1 MTIFHGRKAK
11 ISGTGIFIPEKIM
24 ENKDFEKFLDTSDS
38 WIYERTGIK
47 VRHFASDEER
57 CSDLAYNAAVEAMKD
72 AKITPDRLD
81 MIIVAS
87 NTPDSTFPSMS
98 CKVQGRLGAVNAGAF
113 DLLAGCVG
121 GVAAIQTAVAGIASG
136 LWNNVLVIGTEK
148 FKDYIDWT
156 DRRTCILFGDGA
168 GACVVSLSEEGEGS
182 FISSK
187 ISADGTKH
195 DLLTN
200 EPEKPGDPH
209 FLRMKGQDVFK
220 YVSINLPKFI
230 VTLCEESN
238 VDPKDVDFWILHQAN
253 TRILD
258 SVFKRI
264 GVSVDK
270 ALYNLD
276 RYGNTSAASVMIALD
291 ESMKNGHIKRGD
303 KVCFVAFGAGM
314 TLGGLLYEA

>member
-1 MTIFHGRKAK
+1 MTIFSGKKAK
-11 ISGTGIFIPEKIM
+11 ILGTGIYIPQKTM
-24 ENKDFEKFLDTSDS
+24 SNKDFEKFLDTSDS

-47 VRHFASDEER
+47 ERHFAAEGER
-57 CSDLAYNAAVEAMKD
+57 CSDLAYHAAVAAIKD
-72 AKITPDRLD
+72 ANISPEDLD

-121 GVAAIQTAVAGIASG
+121 GVAAIQTAAAGIASG
-136 LWNNVLVIGTEK
+136 LWKNVLVIGTEK

-168 GACVVSLSEEGEGS
+168 GACVISLSNDDS
-182 FISSK
+182 HFISSK
-187 ISADGTKH
+187 ITADGTKQ
-195 DLLTN
+195 DYLTN
-200 EPEKPGDPH
+200 EPENPGDPH

-230 VTLCEESN
+230 KTLCDESN
-238 VDPKDVDFWILHQAN
+238 MNPEDIDFWILHQAN

-276 RYGNTSAASVMIALD
+276 RYGNTSAASIMIALD
-291 ESMKNGHIKRGD
+291 ESIKEGHIKSGD
-303 KVCFVAFGAGM
+303 RVCFVAFGAGM
-314 TLGGLLYEA
+314 TLGGLIYKF